1 MGRDSMS
8 SERDLESCLLSEDV
22 LERVIQPDACGYLMK
37 RSGLGW
43 YKYWFSLKG
52 SKLYFFDKKSGY
64 RGLMIGSIS
73 LFNAK
78 VVVSDPVKR
87 PLEFDVFEKIGKT
100 HSLKAFT
107 ELEMQ
112 YWLTVFAS
120 ARKKI
125 PPPRPIATM
134 EPPGVETGINN
145 IRTKQVPNHVRVDRV
160 MMVVHGIGT
169 KGDNLEKNAGSLLK
183 TCNEVK
189 NKMFPDLDFNLE
201 VLVVHWRDELLR
213 LKIHEDMMK
222 IIPNFQGG
230 NALREFVMNRV
241 LDMLYYTRD
250 RTRNFLWKEVVT
262 QLNGHYSEF
271 KKRHPEFN
279 GKLCLFGHSL
289 GGIIVYEIASR
300 QVTDDPR
307 LLKSEGLLLDFE
319 VESIYALGSPLGGF
333 LTLEF
338 KLGTLCLKPQD
349 LPYRI
354 YNIFHPNDPVALR
367 LEPVVDDRYTPVPP
381 VVIPHWRTMDKTQ
394 NAVKWLGGFWK
405 PKSSNNLPR
414 ETFEAENQE
423 EAPHTPN
430 CSPELPTANSSKN
443 LDQYRRY
450 DYTLQVS
457 KSSSIQTPR
466 RNLLLGR
473 GHYCTSRI
481 S

>member
-169 KGDNLEKNAGSLLK
+169 KGDNLEKVS
-183 TCNEVK
+183 
-189 NKMFPDLDFNLE
+189 
-201 VLVVHWRDELLR
+201 
-213 LKIHEDMMK
+213 
-222 IIPNFQGG
+222 
-230 NALREFVMNRV
+230 
-241 LDMLYYTRD
+241 
-250 RTRNFLWKEVVT
+250 
-262 QLNGHYSEF
+262 
-271 KKRHPEFN
+271 
-279 GKLCLFGHSL
+279 
-289 GGIIVYEIASR
+289 
-300 QVTDDPR
+300 
-307 LLKSEGLLLDFE
+307 
-319 VESIYALGSPLGGF
+319 
-333 LTLEF
+333 
-338 KLGTLCLKPQD
+338 
-349 LPYRI
+349 
-354 YNIFHPNDPVALR
+354 
-367 LEPVVDDRYTPVPP
+367 
-381 VVIPHWRTMDKTQ
+381 
-394 NAVKWLGGFWK
+394 
-405 PKSSNNLPR
+405 
-414 ETFEAENQE
+414 
-423 EAPHTPN
+423 
-430 CSPELPTANSSKN
+430 
-443 LDQYRRY
+443 QY
-450 DYTLQVS
+450 
-457 KSSSIQTPR
+457 P
-466 RNLLLGR
+466 GR
-473 GHYCTSRI
+473 
-481 S
+481 